1 MSLFRRGIGIALAAI
16 ALAGAPVRA
25 GELRA
30 GVAKVDITQP
40 VGTPLGGYGD
50 RKGMPSTGVH
60 DPIMAK
66 ALVLDD
72 GAMRIAIVTTDLVGI
87 APEVKPRVAQ
97 LANFPAEKLLL
108 CASHTHSGP
117 GAFGKGAF
125 ATIVLGK
132 YDEKVFNSLTEGMA

>member
-1 MSLFRRGIGIALAAI
+1 MTRANWLTIVVLTILALPAC
-16 ALAGAPVRA
+16 A

-30 GVAKVDITQP
+30 GVGRADITPP

-50 RKGMPSTGVH
+50 RKGAPSTGGH

-72 GAMRIAIVTTDLVGI
+72 GATRLAVVTTDLVGI
-87 APEVKPRVAQ
+87 SPEMTGRVAE
-97 LANFPAEKLLL
+97 LAGFPRERLLL

-117 GAFGKGAF
+117 GA
-125 ATIVLGK
+125 
-132 YDEKVFNSLTEGMA
+132 Y